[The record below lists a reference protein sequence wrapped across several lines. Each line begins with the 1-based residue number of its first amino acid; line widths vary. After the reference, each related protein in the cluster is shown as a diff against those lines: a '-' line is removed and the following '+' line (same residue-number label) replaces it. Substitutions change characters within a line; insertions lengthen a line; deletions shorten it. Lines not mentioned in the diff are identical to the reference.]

1 MKRYIRYT
9 STHNKLT
16 ELLELEVDVYMCSD
30 PVSAASV
37 LDLNDSEF
45 FAFESDILENCEM
58 RGYQLEDSYQSSVE
72 GSVSQHYIYSKTN
85 EDGTRL
91 RVLVKIRVS
100 DHESPDRQF
109 KGRTVPSGRL
119 AYDHVHERAR
129 ELAKAR
135 FNQTSGYRPRFIDI
149 VFDDEHFNSY
159 EDALRQIE
167 AKLDEFDR

>member
-58 RGYQLEDSYQSSVE
+58 RGYQLEDSYQ
-72 GSVSQHYIYSKTN
+72 IYSKTN

>member
-1 MKRYIRYT
+1 MKRYIHYT
-9 STHNKLT
+9 STHNKST
-16 ELLELEVDVYMCSD
+16 ELLELDVDIHTYSD
-30 PVSAASV
+30 VVSAASI

-58 RGYQLEDSYQSSVE
+58 RGYQLEDSYQSDIES
-72 GSVSQHYIYSKTN
+72 SVSQYYIYSKTN

-100 DHESPDRQF
+100 DHELPDRQF
-109 KGRTVPSGRL
+109 NGRTVPSGKL

-135 FNQTSGYRPRFIDI
+135 FNQTSGYRPRSIDI
-149 VFDDEHFNSY
+149 IFDDEHFTSY